1 MSPIARM
8 TILAIFGTFLAL
20 VIAPSPSLATP
31 VPMPLLNSDNYRRI
45 DIAIRASARS
55 TLVQRDVR
63 NRALDISHL
72 VGDIGVLNSYY
83 QQANQHA
90 VAMRRLSSKASTI
103 GSDYDAYAKEC
114 AAQAQGFHTSL
125 LGFRTLLDQLGRE
138 KGLAN
143 YNRDDQLQTVL
154 KNIVNTNKDFL
165 KSISGMVDGVPAVGP
180 VLGPVV
186 YEVKCILD
194 DVLNAV
200 ENLADGLLN
209 TITPLLHGV
218 IDLASTTTC
227 KSGLQ
232 IVGICLLG

>member
-1 MSPIARM
+1 MSLITRTAILTVLGIFVALAALPSPI
-8 TILAIFGTFLAL
+8 
-20 VIAPSPSLATP
+20 LATP

-55 TLVQRDVR
+55 TLVRRDIQERV
-63 NRALDISHL
+63 LDISHL
-72 VGDIGVLNSYY
+72 VGDVGVLNSYY

-90 VAMRRLSSKASTI
+90 IAMKSLSSKS
-103 GSDYDAYAKEC
+103 SSPNDVNYSKEC
-114 AAQAQGFHTSL
+114 VTQAQGFHTSL

-154 KNIVNTNKDFL
+154 KNVVNANKDLL
-165 KSISGMVDGVPAVGP
+165 KSIDQAIEKVPALGP
-180 VLGPVV
+180 VLGPIV
-186 YEVKCILD
+186 YEIKCILD
-194 DVLNAV
+194 DVLNTV

-209 TITPLLHGV
+209 AVTPMLHGV